1 MSKVSIIVPV
11 HNTEK
16 YLEATVRS
24 LLAQTLKD
32 IEIILV
38 ENGSTDGSLALCHE
52 VAKTDGRIKVMHLDK
67 GDLSY
72 ARNNG
77 LILATSE
84 YVAFVDSDDTVNPEM
99 YETLLGIAQKDDL
112 DIVYSNIV
120 KIYDNRPPK
129 YIYLED
135 GSVSVMTPKDMLIK
149 NFTHKINV
157 NACTM
162 IARRSLF
169 DNLKFPE
176 GMYFEDRAFTFRLI
190 NAASKVGY
198 INKAFYHYYQRTGSI
213 VHKRNWKMYY
223 DFAES
228 DRMRLEF
235 IRDSHLFTPEEKLK
249 VAEKSSDSIL
259 RKLRHLHAKAKT
271 AEQKKQFREMAK
283 NIALIPENCYLPM
296 KARLIRRF
304 LKFFYL

>member
-16 YLEATVRS
+16 YLENTVRS

-52 VAKTDGRIKVMHLDK
+52 VAKTDERIKVMHLDK

-77 LILATSE
+77 LTLATSE
-84 YVAFVDSDDTVNPEM
+84 YVAFVDSDDTVKPEM
-99 YETLLGIAQKDDL
+99 YETLLGIAQEHDL
-112 DIVYSNIV
+112 DLVYSNIMKV
-120 KIYDNRPPK
+120 YDNRPPK
-129 YIYLED
+129 YIYTED
-135 GSVSVMTPKDMLIK
+135 EKVLVMTPKEMLIK

-162 IARRSLF
+162 IARKSLF

-176 GMYFEDRAFTFRLI
+176 DMYFEDRAFTFRLI
-190 NAASKVGY
+190 NATNKVGY
-198 INKAFYHYYQRTGSI
+198 INKAFYHYYQRSGSI
-213 VHKRNWKMYY
+213 VHLKNWKMYY

-235 IRDSHLFTPEEKLK
+235 IRDSRLFTDEEKLL
-249 VAEKSSDSIL
+249 VARKSSESLL

-271 AEQKKQFREMAK
+271 KEQKKQFRAMAK
-283 NIALIPENCYLPM
+283 NIHLIPENCELPL
-296 KARLIRRF
+296 KARIIRRI
-304 LKFFYL
+304 LKMFYV

>member
-16 YLEATVRS
+16 YLQNTVRS
-24 LLAQTLKD
+24 LVAQTLKD

-52 VAKTDGRIKVMHLDK
+52 VAKTDDRIKVMHLDK

-77 LILATSE
+77 LTLATSE
-84 YVAFVDSDDTVNPEM
+84 YVAFVDSDDTVKPEM
-99 YETLLGIAQKDDL
+99 YETLLGIAEEHNLDL
-112 DIVYSNIV
+112 VYSNIMKV
-120 KIYDNRPPK
+120 YDNRPPK
-129 YIYLED
+129 YIYTED
-135 GSVSVMTPKDMLIK
+135 EKVMVMTPKEMLIK

-162 IARRSLF
+162 IARKSLF

-176 GMYFEDRAFTFRLI
+176 DMYFEDRAFTFRLI
-190 NAASKVGY
+190 NATNKVGY
-198 INKAFYHYYQRTGSI
+198 INKAFYHYYQRSGSI
-213 VHKRNWKMYY
+213 VHLKNWKMYY

-235 IRDSHLFTPEEKLK
+235 IRDSKLFTDEEKLL
-249 VAEKSSDSIL
+249 VSRKSSESLL
-259 RKLRHLHAKAKT
+259 RKLRHLHAKART
-271 AEQKKQFREMAK
+271 AEQKKQFRDMAK
-283 NIALIPENCYLPM
+283 NIYLIPENCELPM
-296 KARLIRRF
+296 KARIIRRI
-304 LKFFYL
+304 LKIFYV